1 MGWLSQ
7 NWIWLALG
15 LGALFMMRRGR
26 FGHYAGRHAAHGHG
40 GRGAQP
46 TRSATSNTSDVPI
59 DPVNGKPV
67 RTDKALTTLYRGSI
81 YHFASSKNRDRF
93 EAAPQE
99 YAPTFAGRRVDPG
112 ETADHQPRR
121 RGC

>member
-15 LGALFMMRRGR
+15 LGALFMMRRRR
-26 FGHYAGRHAAHGHG
+26 FGHYAGGHAGH

-46 TRSATSNTSDVPI
+46 ARSATSNTRDVSI
-59 DPVNGKPV
+59 DPVNGEPV
-67 RTDKALTTLYRGSI
+67 RTDRALTTLYKGSI
-81 YHFASSKNRDRF
+81 YYFASAEHRDRF
-93 EAAPQE
+93 EAAPQA
-99 YAPTFAGRRVDPG
+99 YAPRFAGRRVDPG